1 MSRKIMR
8 GILTA
13 ALWVA
18 ALGLVGAIVL
28 DPAGGHDPL
37 PALVV
42 AAGFV
47 ALSNER
53 HKGTEQASGQQGG
66 Y

>member
-28 DPAGGHDPL
+28 DPAGEHDPM

-47 ALSNER
+47 ALSRDKRRE
-53 HKGTEQASGQQGG
+53 
-66 Y
+66 